1 MRWLGHAVG
10 GGLVVLGLAGLVM
23 ETDPVGWALW
33 FGVLLVAHDAV
44 LMPAILLI
52 GLVAGRLGPAPRAAL
67 IVAGAVTLA
76 TLPTVL
82 ALGRRADNPSILP
95 LDYFRNLLL
104 VLAAVG
110 LTALVSR
117 LAGRAGASRMAA
129 RPRSAVSRLRQR
141 LTKRR

>member
-1 MRWLGHAVG
+1 MRWLGHAAG

-33 FGVLLVAHDAV
+33 FGLLLVAHDAV
-44 LMPAILLI
+44 LMPAILLV
-52 GLVAGRLGPAPRAAL
+52 GLVAGRLGPVPRAAL

-104 VLAAVG
+104 VLAAIG

-117 LAGRAGASRMAA
+117 LAGRAWASRMTA